1 MCIYTY
7 AMAIVKSICSGLHVQ
22 HVHCYIYDLNHSLV
36 NAKFLFAMPPHMHMY
51 HTRACAYHI
60 QYLVS
65 VLISNAGY
73 Y

>member
-51 HTRACAYHI
+51 HIYTCMCISYTVSGFCAY
-60 QYLVS
+60 
-65 VLISNAGY
+65 
-73 Y
+73 